1 VCRPQ
6 RQAYGSAALVDD
18 REIDD
23 EDRVIRHCRTPV
35 QIVDDAL
42 TGGKKISSQAFKAR
56 PGEGCS
62 VDLECLLAHV
72 GLSSLA
78 RCGVMPDTYAMVALK
93 AGEARAIGAGLAYTP
108 KPEDDLPANDFH
120 GDVFD
125 IGKKS
130 KALMQGAEILV
141 VQSEPFP
148 RIAEPEHGDLGL

>member
-6 RQAYGSAALVDD
+6 RQAYGSANLVDD
-18 REIDD
+18 QEIEDK
-23 EDRVIRHCRTPV
+23 DRVIRHCRTPV

-56 PGEGCS
+56 AGEGCS
-62 VDLECLLAHV
+62 VDLECLLTHV
-72 GLSSLA
+72 GLNALS

-93 AGEARAIGAGLAYTP
+93 AGEARAIGAGIAYTP
-108 KPEDDLPANDFH
+108 KPQDALPANDFH
-120 GDVFD
+120 GDIFN

-141 VQSEPFP
+141 VQGEPFP
-148 RIAEPEHGDLGL
+148 RIDEPAHGGLGF